1 MKAHRHS
8 LGHEHD
14 HEPVRGLPE
23 VPPAGEHVLWQGS
36 PDWWQLALRAFHL
49 RKLVAY
55 FAVLMVLRAVFV
67 AGDGASATDAVVAA
81 LWLALPSSVALGL
94 VALLAWLSARTTL
107 YTITN
112 HRVVMRIGIV
122 LTLTYNLPFKRIAAA
137 GLKLQPSGSGDI
149 PLTLAG
155 KDRIA
160 LLHLWPHARPW
171 RVAKPE
177 PMLRCLPDAAAAA
190 RVLSQAWTQATG
202 LQPAAAAAAPAM
214 AAPGAGRGTQ
224 QPALAG
230 GD

>member
-1 MKAHRHS
+1 MKAHRHT

-36 PDWWQLALRAFHL
+36 PDWWQLARRAFHL
-49 RKLVAY
+49 RKLVTY
-55 FAVLMVLRAVFV
+55 FAVLMVLRGLFV
-67 AGDGASATDAVVAA
+67 AGEGASPAEAVLAA

-137 GLKLQPSGSGDI
+137 GLKLQAGGTGDI

-155 KDRIA
+155 QDRIA

-171 RVAKPE
+171 RVARPE
-177 PMLRCLPDAAAAA
+177 PMLRCVPDAADAA
-190 RVLSQAWTQATG
+190 RVLSQAWAQDTG
-202 LQPAAAAAAPAM
+202 LQPAAAPAPAQSTP
-214 AAPGAGRGTQ
+214 APGRGHQ

>member
-67 AGDGASATDAVVAA
+67 AGDGASTADAVVAA

-202 LQPAAAAAAPAM
+202 LQPAASAAAPAM
-214 AAPGAGRGTQ
+214 AAPGTGRGNQ

>member
-23 VPPAGEHVLWQGS
+23 APPPGEHVLWQGS
-36 PDWWQLALRAFHL
+36 PDWRQLAVRAFHL

-55 FAVLMVLRAVFV
+55 FAVLMVLRALFV
-67 AGDGASATDAVVAA
+67 ASEGASTADAVVAA

-122 LTLTYNLPFKRIAAA
+122 LTLAYNLPFKRIAAA
-137 GLKLQPSGSGDI
+137 GLSLRPDGSGDI
-149 PLTLAG
+149 PLTLVG
-155 KDRIA
+155 RDRIA

-171 RVAKPE
+171 RVAQPE
-177 PMLRCLPDAAAAA
+177 PMLRCLPRAAEAA
-190 RVLSQAWTQATG
+190 RVLSQAWMLETGGQTATTAAE
-202 LQPAAAAAAPAM
+202 PAAAAETAHH
-214 AAPGAGRGTQ
+214 GHR
-224 QPALAG
+224 QPVLAG